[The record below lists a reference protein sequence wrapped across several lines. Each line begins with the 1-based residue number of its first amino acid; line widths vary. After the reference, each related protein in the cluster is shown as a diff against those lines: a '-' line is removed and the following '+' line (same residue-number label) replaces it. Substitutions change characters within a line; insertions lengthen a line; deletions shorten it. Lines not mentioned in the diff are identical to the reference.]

1 MTPLVV
7 EATYEGGMLKP
18 AQSLPLKEHDRVR
31 LTVEELSVP
40 KTTAPLN
47 LANWFA
53 AIEAQT
59 GLVDGPED
67 WAAQHDHHLYGA
79 PKGHIDHDK

>member
-18 AQSLPLKEHDRVR
+18 AQPLPLKEHDRVR
-31 LTVEELSVP
+31 LTVEALSAA
-40 KTTAPLN
+40 KATEPLN
-47 LANWFA
+47 LANWLA
-53 AIEAQT
+53 AIEAET

-67 WAAQHDHHLYGA
+67 WAAHHDHYLYGA
-79 PKGHIDHDK
+79 PKGHMDHGG